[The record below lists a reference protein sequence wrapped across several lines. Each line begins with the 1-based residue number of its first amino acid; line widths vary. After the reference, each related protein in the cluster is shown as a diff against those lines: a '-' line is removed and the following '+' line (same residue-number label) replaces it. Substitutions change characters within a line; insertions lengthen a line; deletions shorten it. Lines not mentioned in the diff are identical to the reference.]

1 MVEPSVLSE
10 SSTMIALDSCLVG
23 GYNCQRWHKGDN
35 KMPTIGDVARHCGVS
50 TRTVSRVLNDRPNVR
65 PDVRQRVLQV
75 AEQLGYRPDPTARAL
90 KLGHKHII
98 GIVANAVSS
107 DTTLRRIEVISKLF
121 ATSGYAVL
129 MQFAESPEMEE
140 AAIHNIA
147 IRCDGLVIFSN
158 LHSAHSPALHW
169 LETQKIPFIIV
180 DPPVDLTFPAIHI
193 DRRSGYREG
202 VRYLVQKGRRE
213 LLLVVES
220 FRASERIAGFMEG
233 LEREGLRFRS
243 SRILH
248 TAKGFQG
255 GADIAP
261 AVMELINTEHIDGIL
276 CHNDK
281 IALGLL
287 GALQQQGVSIPQEVA
302 IIGFDDDGFSGYSN
316 PPLTTIAQ
324 TGGDVGAFIYEQL
337 KNAIE
342 YGTAIES
349 RKFGTGLV
357 LRASA

>member
-1 MVEPSVLSE
+1 
-10 SSTMIALDSCLVG
+10 
-23 GYNCQRWHKGDN
+23 
-35 KMPTIGDVARHCGVS
+35 MPTINDVAKQCGVS
-50 TRTVSRVLNDRPNVR
+50 ARTVSRVLNDRPNVR
-65 PDVRQRVLQV
+65 PEVRQRVLSA
-75 AEQLGYRPDPTARAL
+75 AEQLGYRPDPNARAL
-90 KLGHKHII
+90 KSGRKQVI

-107 DTTLRRIEVISKLF
+107 DTTLRRVEVISKLF

-140 AAIHNIA
+140 AAIYNIA
-147 IRCDGLVIFSN
+147 PRCDGLVIFSN
-158 LHSAHSPALHW
+158 LHSAHAPALLSLHSQQ
-169 LETQKIPFIIV
+169 TPFIIV
-180 DPPVDLTFPAIHI
+180 DPPVDIAFPAVHI

-202 VRYLVQKGRRE
+202 VRYLVQKGRKE

-233 LEREGLRFRS
+233 LEREGLLFRS
-243 SRILH
+243 NRIVH
-248 TAKGFQG
+248 TTKGFHGG
-255 GADIAP
+255 GAVAP
-261 AVMELINTEHIDGIL
+261 QVLKMIESDHIDGIL

-287 GALQQQGVSIPQEVA
+287 GALQKQSIAIPDQVA
-302 IIGFDDDGFSGYSN
+302 LIGFDDDNFSAYIN
-316 PPLTTIAQ
+316 PSLTTIAQ

-349 RKFGTGLV
+349 RTFGTGLI

>member
-1 MVEPSVLSE
+1 
-10 SSTMIALDSCLVG
+10 
-23 GYNCQRWHKGDN
+23 
-35 KMPTIGDVARHCGVS
+35 MPTIEDVARYSGVS

-65 PDVRQRVLQV
+65 PEVRERVLTV
-75 AEQLGYRPDPTARAL
+75 AEQLGYRPDPNARAL
-90 KLGHKHII
+90 KSGRKQVI

-107 DTTLRRIEVISKLF
+107 DTTLHRIETISKLF
-121 ATSGYAVL
+121 AHSGYAVL

-140 AAIHNIA
+140 AAINA
-147 IRCDGLVIFSN
+147 ITPRCDGLVIFTN
-158 LHSAHSPALHW
+158 LRTAHSPAL
-169 LETQKIPFIIV
+169 LALQKQRIPFIIV
-180 DPPVDLTFPAIHI
+180 DPPIDIAFPSIHI

-202 VRYLVQKGRRE
+202 VRYLVQKGHRE

-233 LEREGLRFRS
+233 LEREGLPFRS

-248 TAKGFQG
+248 TGKGFKG
-255 GADIAP
+255 GVDVAP
-261 AVMELINTEHIDGIL
+261 LVMKALQEEQIDGIL

-287 GALQQQGVSIPQEVA
+287 GALQKVHIRIPEDLA
-302 IIGFDDDGFSGYSN
+302 LIGFDDDHFCAYIS

-324 TGGDVGAFIYEQL
+324 TGGDVGAYIYEQL
-337 KNAIE
+337 KNAVE
-342 YGTAIES
+342 YGTTIES
-349 RKFGTGLV
+349 RTFGTGLV

>member
-1 MVEPSVLSE
+1 
-10 SSTMIALDSCLVG
+10 
-23 GYNCQRWHKGDN
+23 
-35 KMPTIGDVARHCGVS
+35 MPTINDVARKCGVS

-65 PDVRQRVLQV
+65 PEVRQRVL
-75 AEQLGYRPDPTARAL
+75 AAADQLGYRPDPNARAL
-90 KLGHKHII
+90 KSGRKQVV
-98 GIVANAVSS
+98 GIVANSVSS
-107 DTTLRRIEVISKLF
+107 DTTLHRIEVISKLF

-129 MQFAESPEMEE
+129 MQFAESPEMEDT
-140 AAIHNIA
+140 AIRSIA
-147 IRCDGLVIFSN
+147 PRCDGLVIFSN
-158 LHSAHSPALHW
+158 LHSAHAPALLW
-169 LETQKIPFIIV
+169 LDSRHIPFVVV
-180 DPPVDLTFPAIHI
+180 DPPVDITFPAVHI

-243 SRILH
+243 SRIIH
-248 TAKGFQG
+248 SAKGFKG
-255 GADIAP
+255 GADA
-261 AVMELINTEHIDGIL
+261 ASQVLELIKQEHIDGIL

-287 GALQQQGVSIPQEVA
+287 GALQKQGIAIPEQLSL
-302 IIGFDDDGFSGYSN
+302 IGFDDDGYDAYIN
-316 PPLTTIAQ
+316 PALTTIAQ

-342 YGTAIES
+342 YGTTIES
-349 RKFGTGLV
+349 KTFGTGLV

>member
-1 MVEPSVLSE
+1 
-10 SSTMIALDSCLVG
+10 
-23 GYNCQRWHKGDN
+23 
-35 KMPTIGDVARHCGVS
+35 MPTINDVAQQCGVS
-50 TRTVSRVLNDRPNVR
+50 ARTVSRVLNNKPNVR
-65 PDVRQRVLQV
+65 PEVRNLVL
-75 AEQLGYRPDPTARAL
+75 AAAKRLGYRPDPNARAL
-90 KLGHKHII
+90 RSGRKQVI

-140 AAIHNIA
+140 AAIHSISP
-147 IRCDGLVIFSN
+147 RCDGLVIFSN
-158 LHSAHSPALHW
+158 LHSAHAPALLSLHSQQ
-169 LETQKIPFIIV
+169 TPFIIV
-180 DPPVDLTFPAIHI
+180 DPPIDITFPAVHI

-202 VRYLVQKGRRE
+202 VRYLVQKGCKE

-220 FRASERIAGFMEG
+220 FRSSERIAGFMEG
-233 LEREGLRFRS
+233 LEREGLLFRS
-243 SRILH
+243 NRILH
-248 TAKGFQG
+248 TVKGFQG
-255 GADIAP
+255 GVAIASKVLK
-261 AVMELINTEHIDGIL
+261 AIKSDHIDGIL

-287 GALQQQGVSIPQEVA
+287 GALQREGILIPEQVA
-302 IIGFDDDGFSGYSN
+302 LMGFDDDNFSAYSN
-316 PPLTTIAQ
+316 PSLTTIAQ

-342 YGTAIES
+342 YGTPIES
-349 RKFGTGLV
+349 RTFGTGLI